1 MPLVDRPALYRACA
15 LVTAAGVAGVGA
27 NVVRPGGVALRSF
40 EAPTA
45 CTAEVGASPRPA
57 VVELPPR
64 EAATLCGREGV
75 VFADT
80 RPAARFEDGHV
91 AGAVHLPCD
100 ATEAGAQTVIGSLS
114 SAALVIVYGDSSDDG
129 RAVAETLQR
138 RGLRAELRV
147 LHGGFA
153 AWESDGLAC
162 ASGPSQNRSVAGS
175 PAGSPAGST
184 EASP

>member
-1 MPLVDRPALYRACA
+1 MPLLDRPAVLRACA
-15 LVTAAGVAGVGA
+15 LVAVGGGLGILGNA
-27 NVVRPGGVALRSF
+27 LRPGGVALRSF

-45 CTAEVGASPRPA
+45 CTVEVDAPARPP

-80 RPAARFEDGHV
+80 RPDARFEEGHV

-100 ATEAGAQTVIGSLS
+100 ASESGAQAVIGSLA
-114 SAALVIVYGDSSDDG
+114 SASLVIVYGDSSDDG

-138 RGLRAELRV
+138 RGLHADLRV
-147 LHGGFA
+147 LHGGFG
-153 AWESDGLAC
+153 AWEKDGLAC
-162 ASGPSQNRSVAGS
+162 ASGPSQNRSLAGTS
-175 PAGSPAGST
+175 VTSVT
-184 EASP
+184 EARSP